1 MSRIVAGAAAR
12 FANMLSGMMEAHL
25 PMCIW
30 LDSATLRLY
39 RTSQR
44 PDTALRA

>member
-1 MSRIVAGAAAR
+1 MYRFVAGGAAR
-12 FANMLSGMMEAHL
+12 FAQLFSDMMEAHL

-30 LDSATLRLY
+30 LDSTTLRLY

-44 PDTALRA
+44 PDSALRA